1 MSTGR
6 VVQLFDKCIAF
17 SCEYLFPQK
26 NVVNSNWIK
35 FYSYIIIYFLLKFQA
50 KDIARFIRNFK
61 GRKLLSPK
69 RRQSTTWRSKAWRKC
84 SNIYF
89 MPLLSSTPK
98 ERSHSTRPKLLSRSW
113 AMDIAGGGRLMKTYR
128 TGNESCIQ
136 NRMFSTAMETNGLL
150 LESLNVGCSAILYW
164 DNGTGQSHPT
174 LPVSCPVLN
183 RNTKV

>member
-1 MSTGR
+1 MHCFFLWIFISPKECCQF
-6 VVQLFDKCIAF
+6 QLNKVLLIHYNIFFIEIP
-17 SCEYLFPQK
+17 SERYR
-26 NVVNSNWIK
+26 K
-35 FYSYIIIYFLLKFQA
+35 FFL
-50 KDIARFIRNFK
+50 RNFK

-183 RNTKV
+183 RSTKV